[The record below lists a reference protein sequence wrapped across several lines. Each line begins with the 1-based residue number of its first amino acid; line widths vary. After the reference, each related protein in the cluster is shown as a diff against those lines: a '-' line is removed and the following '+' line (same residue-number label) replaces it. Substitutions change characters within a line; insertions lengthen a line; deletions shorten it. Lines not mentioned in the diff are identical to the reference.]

1 MTAYQL
7 LRFVMITL
15 DFINLGLEHMCDV
28 VNYSVTQREGAA
40 LDNILDVYEREI
52 ERLKKN
58 VKSN

>member
-28 VNYSVTQREGAA
+28 VNYSVTQREAA

-58 VKSN
+58 AKSN